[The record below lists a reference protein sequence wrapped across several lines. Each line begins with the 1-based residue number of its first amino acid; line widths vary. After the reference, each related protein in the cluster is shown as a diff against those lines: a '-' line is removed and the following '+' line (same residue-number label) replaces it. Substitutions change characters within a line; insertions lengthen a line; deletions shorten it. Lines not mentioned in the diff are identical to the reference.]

1 MAKKKLFV
9 KILATLTALSLIFC
23 TLFSLTACAEYDWQE
38 QDNFEIGYCKKIN
51 DAFLGEY
58 FWHGHIGED
67 MDIVLPDTYNS
78 APVTALGG
86 YCGLG
91 VPTPFQIH
99 FIGTDDLEKELF
111 GDVDGTWLYINC
123 KINSNTQEE
132 VIADVKAQLERY
144 YDISK
149 GFEIKDVVFNLYIGS
164 NLQKIELISSENV
177 SDRIKTLTF
186 IVNDENE
193 VLSVCAYS
201 FVITVNEQN
210 EYFYSDE
217 LGRMY
222 YKENNNLVECFLYH
236 NRDEFPASSLPL
248 N

>member
-1 MAKKKLFV
+1 M
-9 KILATLTALSLIFC
+9 
-23 TLFSLTACAEYDWQE
+23 
-38 QDNFEIGYCKKIN
+38 
-51 DAFLGEY
+51 
-58 FWHGHIGED
+58 
-67 MDIVLPDTYNS
+67 
-78 APVTALGG
+78 
-86 YCGLG
+86 
-91 VPTPFQIH
+91 
-99 FIGTDDLEKELF
+99 
-111 GDVDGTWLYINC
+111 
-123 KINSNTQEE
+123 
-132 VIADVKAQLERY
+132 ERY